1 MPGPLAFKS
10 QWKMAKPEQGL
21 NTTLSEFEVRNCSIE
36 LREGHVRLEFVLQR
50 LNSSFWLSVFIP
62 SICLI
67 LAAEITLFINE
78 THFRTTVMVSLTA
91 NLVMYTLYSAI
102 QRKLPED
109 SNTLK
114 LIDVWLVHGLIMPMV
129 VFIVLVTNEL
139 INSEATAKGTQFI
152 NKVSDLKSGMEN
164 HQREAWGSHKSDDDL
179 KKKKNR
185 PFIQTCQM
193 VIPSTSVIFI
203 LAFFA
208 IGYNVSY

>member
-1 MPGPLAFKS
+1 MPGPLAYKS

-36 LREGHVRLEFVLQR
+36 LREGNVRLEFVLQR

-78 THFRTTVMVSLTA
+78 THFKTTVMVSLTA

-139 INSEATAKGTQFI
+139 INSETTAKVSNFI
-152 NKVSDLKSGMEN
+152 HKVSDLKSETEN
-164 HQREAWGSHKSDDDL
+164 HKSEAWVSQKSDDNL

-185 PFIQTCQM
+185 SFIQTCQM
-193 VIPSTSVIFI
+193 VVPSTSVIFI
-203 LAFFA
+203 LTFFA
-208 IGYNVSY
+208 IGYNVSS

>member
-1 MPGPLAFKS
+1 
-10 QWKMAKPEQGL
+10 MAKPEQGF

-36 LREGHVRLEFVLQR
+36 LREGNVRLEFVLQR

-78 THFRTTVMVSLTA
+78 THFKTTVMVSLTA

-139 INSEATAKGTQFI
+139 INSETTAKVSNFI
-152 NKVSDLKSGMEN
+152 HKVSDLKSEMEN
-164 HQREAWGSHKSDDDL
+164 HKSEAWVSQKSDDNL

-185 PFIQTCQM
+185 SFIQTCQM
-193 VIPSTSVIFI
+193 VVPSTSVIFI
-203 LAFFA
+203 LTFFA
-208 IGYNVSY
+208 IGYNVSS